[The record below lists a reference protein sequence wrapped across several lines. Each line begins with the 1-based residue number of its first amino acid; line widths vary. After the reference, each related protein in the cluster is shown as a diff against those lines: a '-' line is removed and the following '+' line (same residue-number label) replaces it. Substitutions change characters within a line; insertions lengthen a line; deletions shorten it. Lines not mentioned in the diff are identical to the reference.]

1 MRSTADV
8 RSCYTRRGF
17 VSTALSIAGAGAAS
31 LLLSDDSAAD
41 GKPRQSEQHTYSGSP
56 DPYPLPWLDKFGD
69 HHQPAGANND
79 PSDIFHFKGR
89 IVRCADFAG
98 MGTDNKGG
106 RIAFGAPSTDYGIM
120 QGEYFAAR
128 TAQTGA
134 FVHM

>member
-1 MRSTADV
+1 MSSSEDV

-17 VSTALSIAGAGAAS
+17 VGTTLGVAAAGAAS
-31 LLLSDDSAAD
+31 LLLSDEAAAD
-41 GKPRQSEQHTYSGSP
+41 SKPQTERRTYNGST

-69 HHQPAGANND
+69 HHQPAGANLD

-89 IVRCADFAG
+89 IVRCANFAG
-98 MGTDNKGG
+98 MGTDNKGN

-128 TAQTGA
+128 APQTGA
-134 FVHM
+134 FVHI

>member
-1 MRSTADV
+1 MSSTDDV
-8 RSCYTRRGF
+8 RCTRRGF
-17 VSTALSIAGAGAAS
+17 VSTTLGVAAAGAAS
-31 LLLSDDSAAD
+31 LLLSDETAAD
-41 GKPRQSEQHTYSGSP
+41 IKPPQSERRTYNGSP

-69 HHQPAGANND
+69 HHQPAGPKLD

-98 MGTDNKGG
+98 MGTDNKGN

-128 TAQTGA
+128 APQTGA
-134 FVHM
+134 FVHI